1 MHVYASLQDA
11 KRYSVDE
18 GIGWGAGSTND
29 ALALS
34 ILESVSRR
42 VDGWA
47 RRSAFGSGFGP
58 RIGTNVYDA
67 AGGTTL
73 YLRDDILEV
82 TGLVTRAATAGATT
96 TPPVADSDFYLINDS
111 GDYATGPFRALVLH
125 GAGTFTRF
133 GTGRKIVELAVVAGH
148 QDVTV
153 PLTTMAEAVNN
164 TVTDMASNDPDLVS
178 PGNTLLIDA
187 EQLYVRAILYTDDA
201 PTGMTVVRGVN
212 GTTAASHLDNAPVS
226 RYVYDARVVSGALEV
241 WGKRWGARNANGD
254 GSEGGGFDVVT
265 KPLTR
270 SEQSILFAHMN
281 DLRMAGPVIF

>member
-73 YLRDDILEV
+73 YFRDDILEV
-82 TGLVTRAATAGATT
+82 TGLVTRATTAGATT
-96 TPPVADSDFYLINDS
+96 TAPAADDDYYLINDS
-111 GDYATGPFRALVLH
+111 GDYAVGPFRALVLH

-133 GTGRKIVELAVVAGH
+133 GHGRKVIELGVVAGH

-153 PLTTMAEAVNN
+153 PLTTMAEAVND
-164 TVTDMASNDPDLVS
+164 TVTDMAPS
-178 PGNTLLIDA
+178 T
-187 EQLYVRAILYTDDA
+187 
-201 PTGMTVVRGVN
+201 PTSCPP
-212 GTTAASHLDNAPVS
+212 A
-226 RYVYDARVVSGALEV
+226 
-241 WGKRWGARNANGD
+241 
-254 GSEGGGFDVVT
+254 
-265 KPLTR
+265 
-270 SEQSILFAHMN
+270 
-281 DLRMAGPVIF
+281 